1 MRRVKGTSAQKIE
14 VEGMGPSD
22 DTATHKPS
30 PEPLLH
36 ALNQMGADA
45 ADAVYV
51 GDAIVDMQA
60 ARAAGVRGIG
70 VTWGAASAEELRA
83 AEPTAVVHSVG
94 ELQTLLGL

>member
-1 MRRVKGTSAQKIE
+1 MVNCTSLGMHGTGTEAELPCDPAQAAPGALFVDIVYAPE
-14 VEGMGPSD
+14 N
-22 DTATHKPS
+22 TAW
-30 PEPLLH
+30 L
-36 ALNQMGADA
+36 
-45 ADAVYV
+45 
-51 GDAIVDMQA
+51 QA

>member
-1 MRRVKGTSAQKIE
+1 MPVASGSCSTRARSAPVIAPAIAS
-14 VEGMGPSD
+14 VIP
-22 DTATHKPS
+22 
-30 PEPLLH
+30 
-36 ALNQMGADA
+36 DA